1 MPTLL
6 PVTFAPFTAPEQP
19 VLDVPAAGARLRPW
33 RLDDAP
39 SVRAVYADAAIQRWH
54 VRTLDSDDEAREV
67 VEGWRGAWSTGGE
80 SSWAV
85 ADAADDAVLLG
96 RMVVKTFDPHGVGVV
111 AYWTAPE
118 ARGRGVAP
126 AAVDVAA
133 AWAFDAGFHRL
144 ELVHATANTASCR
157 VAEKAG
163 FAAEGVLR
171 QSVRHVDGWHDMHLH
186 ARVAGAEVSGRG

>member
-6 PVTFAPFTAPEQP
+6 PVTFAPFIDPEQP
-19 VLDVPAAGARLRPW
+19 TLDVPTAGALLRPW
-33 RLDDAP
+33 RAEDAAA
-39 SVRAVYADAAIQRWH
+39 VRAVYADEAIQWWH
-54 VRTLDSDDEAREV
+54 VRVLESDDEAREV
-67 VEGWRGAWSTGGE
+67 LESWRAAWADGRE

-85 ADAADDAVLLG
+85 ADAGDDAMVLG
-96 RMVVKTFDPHGVGVV
+96 RMAVKTFDPHGVGAV
-111 AYWTAPE
+111 AYWTAPA

-126 AAVDVAA
+126 AALDVAA

-144 ELVHATANTASCR
+144 ELVHSVDNAPSCR

-171 QSVRHVDGWHDMHLH
+171 QSVRHLDGWHDMHLH
-186 ARVAGAEVSGRG
+186 ARVAG

>member
-6 PVTFAPFTAPEQP
+6 PVTFAPFTDPEQP

-33 RLDDAP
+33 RPEDAP
-39 SVRAVYADAAIQRWH
+39 AVREVYADEVIQRWH
-54 VRTLDSDDEAREV
+54 VRVLESDDEAREV
-67 VEGWRGAWSTGGE
+67 IAGWRAGWADGRE

-85 ADAADDAVLLG
+85 ADAAEDVVVLG

-111 AYWTAPE
+111 AYWTAPA

-126 AAVDVAA
+126 AALDVAA
-133 AWAFDAGFHRL
+133 AWAFAAGFHRL
-144 ELVHATANTASCR
+144 ELVHSTDNAPSCR

-163 FAAEGVLR
+163 FEAEGVLR
-171 QSVRHVDGWHDMHLH
+171 QSVRHLDGWHDMHVH
-186 ARVAGAEVSGRG
+186 ARVAG